1 MDDIVDRLYAV
12 LLSFLGKAADVLA
25 ELLDA
30 AGRKALEIG
39 AGLAGRLEALGAKL
53 AAVPLWVSLP
63 LAVLC
68 LGAIVAYCLRQRLY
82 DRVLVYHLVWLKR
95 RGFARRR
102 FVARRGAAREER
114 EYMARAVPLPARF
127 AEVAI
132 FEVHPDGYLTLFGPV
147 GDTAEAMRLYR
158 RDLRSGLYAMG
169 SDIIQAF
176 RANQRMLH
184 ADGELRALFAVL
196 DAADPVFAANRPRL
210 PGEGPAGKGA
220 GRSIRVASTKSAGDV
235 SSLTG

>member
-12 LLSFLGKAADVLA
+12 LLSFLGKVADVFV

-39 AGLAGRLEALGAKL
+39 AGLAGRLEAVGAKL

-68 LGAIVAYCLRQRLY
+68 LGAVAAYFLRQRLY
-82 DRVLVYHLVWLKR
+82 DRVLVYHLVWLTR

-102 FVARRGAAREER
+102 FVARRGASREER
-114 EYMARAVPLPARF
+114 EYMARAVPLPERF
-127 AEVAI
+127 GEVAI
-132 FEVHPDGYLTLFGPV
+132 FEVHPDKYLTLFGPV
-147 GDTAEAMRLYR
+147 GDTAEGMRLYR

-169 SDIIQAF
+169 SDIIQAY

-220 GRSIRVASTKSAGDV
+220 GRSIRVASTKNAGDV